1 VPTAAAATDSIE
13 AHRTFITEIIVMAI
27 PESFLKELR
36 KRRTA
41 AKAGGGEDKL
51 AARRAKGLMT
61 ARDRL
66 EALFQPGT
74 FLETGLHAN
83 HDCHH
88 FGMEGKVMPG
98 DGVITGSG
106 MVDGRVV
113 AAFSQDFSVGGGA
126 LGRIHSKKISDMMDH
141 ALKIGVPM
149 VGFNDSGGAR
159 IQEGDDSLSGY
170 GQVFFRNVLLSG
182 VVPQIAVIAGPCAGG
197 AAYSP
202 ALMDFLIMVKGSA
215 NMFICGPEVIQAA
228 TGQKTTMEE
237 IGSAAAHAT
246 VSGNIHFVAE
256 NDAHAVQL
264 VRKLLS
270 YLPSNNVMDPPHQ
283 PVPQLDLSSD
293 PGMNELLPANS
304 KDPMDVL
311 QVIGRLVDNA
321 DFFEVQRD
329 FAKNIVVGFARIQ
342 GIVVGVV
349 ANQPAVKAGTLDID
363 ASDKSARFIRFCNVF
378 NIPIVTLVDVP
389 GFLPG
394 VAQERGGIIRHGAKM
409 LFAYAAATVPK
420 ITVIMRKAYGGAYL
434 AMCSS
439 DMGADVV
446 LAWPSA
452 EIAVMGAEGAVKILY
467 KREISGAPDPKAKEA
482 ELVADYR
489 KKFCSP
495 YEAAAKAMITD
506 VIEPSETRAAVSLA
520 LRTSLTKR
528 ETRPP
533 KKHGTIPL

>member
-1 VPTAAAATDSIE
+1 MSI
-13 AHRTFITEIIVMAI
+13 A
-27 PESFLKELR
+27 PELLEELK
-36 KRRTA
+36 KRREIA
-41 AKAGGGEDKL
+41 SAGGGLDKL
-51 AARRAKGLMT
+51 AARRKKGVMT

-66 EALFQPGT
+66 DGLYQAGT
-74 FLETGLHAN
+74 FQEWSQHAD

-88 FGMEGKVMPG
+88 FGLEKKSMPG
-98 DGVITGSG
+98 DAVVTGVGLT
-106 MVDGRVV
+106 DGRLV
-113 AAFSQDFSVGGGA
+113 AAFSQDFTVAGGS
-126 LGRIHSKKISDMMDH
+126 LGRIHAKKICDLMEY
-141 ALKIGVPM
+141 ALKVGCPI

-170 GQVFFRNVLLSG
+170 GQVFFRNVLVSG

-202 ALMDFLIMVKGSA
+202 ALMDFIIMVKGSS

-228 TGQKTTMEE
+228 TGQKCTMDE

-256 NDAHAVQL
+256 SDTHAIQIAK
-264 VRKLLS
+264 KLLS

-283 PVPQLDLSSD
+283 PVPEPELELD
-293 PGMNELLPANS
+293 PGMNELVPATS
-304 KDPMDVL
+304 KDPLDVL
-311 QVIGRLVDNA
+311 KVIARLVDHG
-321 DFFEVQRD
+321 DFLEVQRD
-329 FAKNIVVGFARIQ
+329 WARNIVVGFARIQ
-342 GIVVGVV
+342 GLVVGII

-378 NIPIVTLVDVP
+378 NIPLVTLVDVP

-394 VAQERGGIIRHGAKM
+394 VQQERGGIIRHGAKM

-420 ITVIMRKAYGGAYL
+420 ITVILRKAYGGAYL
-434 AMCSS
+434 AMCSA

-446 LAWPSA
+446 LAWPTA

-467 KREISGAPDPKAKEA
+467 KREIAAAADPKAKEA
-482 ELVADYR
+482 ELVAEYR
-489 KKFCSP
+489 HRFCSP
-495 YEAAAKAMITD
+495 YEAAQKAMITD
-506 VIEPSETRAAVSLA
+506 IIEPAETRKAVGLA
-520 LRTSLTKR
+520 LRNTLTKR

-533 KKHGTIPL
+533 KKHGTIPM